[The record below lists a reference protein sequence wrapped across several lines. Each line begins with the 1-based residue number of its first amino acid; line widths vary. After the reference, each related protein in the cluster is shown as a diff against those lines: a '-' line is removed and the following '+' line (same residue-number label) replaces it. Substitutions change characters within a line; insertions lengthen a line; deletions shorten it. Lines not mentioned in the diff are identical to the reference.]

1 MYVIT
6 EGMGKKWKPLA
17 FFFCVFGLVGA
28 LPIFQANQLTAAM
41 DTILGPT
48 IGYDTVS
55 GFEFMGGTVTY
66 SSLITGIILTVVVS
80 TVIFGGIKKISS
92 SF

>member
-1 MYVIT
+1 METISILFRIRISWCIANFSS
-6 EGMGKKWKPLA
+6 ELA
-17 FFFCVFGLVGA
+17 NSCYGY
-28 LPIFQANQLTAAM
+28 
-41 DTILGPT
+41 ILGPT

-80 TVIFGGIKKISS
+80 TVIFGGIKKSVK
-92 SF
+92 